1 MSTEEVPKKAV
12 RALRSRLQTVKNHLE
27 PILSRPLSEI
37 NAKLSM
43 TERYELQV
51 LLSYSLNTLY
61 YIYLRSSGSDPQKH
75 DVMKELQR
83 VQTYIKKLKVHQGKG
98 PKPNMRL
105 NKEAAGRF
113 IKAAITEQGS
123 NDGEN
128 KKKRTNEVITVEDS
142 SSDEEG
148 EIKKPA
154 KKKGRVAMDPF
165 TGINRSYFVYFQL
178 SYTIHLHI
186 DYNKK

>member
-75 DVMKELQR
+75 DVMKELQ
-83 VQTYIKKLKVHQGKG
+83 I
-98 PKPNMRL
+98 
-105 NKEAAGRF
+105 
-113 IKAAITEQGS
+113 
-123 NDGEN
+123 
-128 KKKRTNEVITVEDS
+128 
-142 SSDEEG
+142 
-148 EIKKPA
+148 
-154 KKKGRVAMDPF
+154 
-165 TGINRSYFVYFQL
+165 
-178 SYTIHLHI
+178 
-186 DYNKK
+186 

>member
-1 MSTEEVPKKAV
+1 
-12 RALRSRLQTVKNHLE
+12 
-27 PILSRPLSEI
+27 
-37 NAKLSM
+37 
-43 TERYELQV
+43 
-51 LLSYSLNTLY
+51 
-61 YIYLRSSGSDPQKH
+61 
-75 DVMKELQR
+75 
-83 VQTYIKKLKVHQGKG
+83 
-98 PKPNMRL
+98 MRL

>member
-61 YIYLRSSGSDPQKH
+61 YSKIEISYTTEPFKIHFTFSIFKIKWFRS
-75 DVMKELQR
+75 
-83 VQTYIKKLKVHQGKG
+83 
-98 PKPNMRL
+98 
-105 NKEAAGRF
+105 A
-113 IKAAITEQGS
+113 KARCHERIG
-123 NDGEN
+123 
-128 KKKRTNEVITVEDS
+128 KKK
-142 SSDEEG
+142 
-148 EIKKPA
+148 
-154 KKKGRVAMDPF
+154 KKKKMKRF
-165 TGINRSYFVYFQL
+165 
-178 SYTIHLHI
+178 HLRI
-186 DYNKK
+186 